1 MSQVQNLIDEVLSQ
15 VVKPKTLS
23 QTFVDKALSQVG
35 VKEEPANS
43 NKTIYGKFTKHDGQ
57 PWCGSFVMWC
67 AAQVKLNNMPNCVYT
82 PAGAEGFKGRGT
94 WMNHETA
101 KPTVGDIV
109 FFIFDGKTIQHVGI
123 VVKDNGDGTIT
134 TVEGNTVPDG
144 KTGNEANG
152 GQVCQKIRAY
162 RTDNKRK
169 LPVFVAGFGRPK
181 WA

>member
-1 MSQVQNLIDEVLSQ
+1 
-15 VVKPKTLS
+15 
-23 QTFVDKALSQVG
+23 
-35 VKEEPANS
+35 
-43 NKTIYGKFTKHDGQ
+43 
-57 PWCGSFVMWC
+57 
-67 AAQVKLNNMPNCVYT
+67 MPNCVYT